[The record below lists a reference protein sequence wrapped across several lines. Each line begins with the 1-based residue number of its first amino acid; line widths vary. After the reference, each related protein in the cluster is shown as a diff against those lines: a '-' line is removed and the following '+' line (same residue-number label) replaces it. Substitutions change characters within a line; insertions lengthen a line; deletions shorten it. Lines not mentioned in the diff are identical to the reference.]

1 MAEEVEKG
9 AKLIGKISHFF
20 GKISV
25 AAIELSG
32 HVKVGDTISI
42 KGATTDFEQKIESM
56 QIENKSVKE
65 ADAGDAIGVKVA
77 DRVRPGDEVFLID

>member
-1 MAEEVEKG
+1 MAEEAEKG

-32 HVKVGDTISI
+32 NVKVGDTISI
-42 KGATTDFEQKIESM
+42 KGATTDFEQRIDSM
-56 QIENKSVKE
+56 QIENKSVEE
-65 ADAGDAIGVKVA
+65 AGGGDAIGIKVV
-77 DRVRPGDEVFLID
+77 DRVRPGDEVFLLD